1 MILVSSIIFLLIE
14 TFVIFQF
21 GNLWGFWPTVAA
33 IFSTAFGG
41 GLIIRHQGLALI
53 LKVQRDL
60 RLGYAL
66 TENLIVGACI
76 VFAAVLLIIPGFV
89 TDLIGFLLLLPIFRR
104 LIISTI
110 RKKMSGETGQ
120 IIKKPKRSAAPI
132 IEGVYNDVTEN
143 RKPEIDGINV
153 LPPKD

>member
-14 TFVIFQF
+14 IFIIIEF

-33 IFSTAFGG
+33 ICSTAFGG

-60 RLGYAL
+60 TLSYAL
-66 TENLIVGACI
+66 AENLIVGASI
-76 VFAAVLLIIPGFV
+76 LFAAVLLIIPGFV

-104 LIISTI
+104 LTISTI
-110 RKKMSGETGQ
+110 RKKMSRGTGQ
-120 IIKKPKRSAAPI
+120 IIKEPKRSEAPI
-132 IEGVYNDVTEN
+132 IEGVFNDVTEN
-143 RKPEIDGINV
+143 RNPEIDSINI